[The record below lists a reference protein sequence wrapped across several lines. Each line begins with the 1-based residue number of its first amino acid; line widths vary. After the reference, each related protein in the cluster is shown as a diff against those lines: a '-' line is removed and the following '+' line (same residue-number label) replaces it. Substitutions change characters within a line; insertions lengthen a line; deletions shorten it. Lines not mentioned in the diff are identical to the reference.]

1 MSPFDSL
8 RVKMK
13 RFSEFKLDNL
23 PLDKCEQLLGK
34 VDQQCASLETD
45 VDELYES
52 SKQRLAENDPTVLGS
67 VRHKLARLNDEAD
80 SLAQLR
86 QKISDTIERRKI
98 RSRMA
103 ERIGGPRVLFLFEV
117 MIIVMIVAVL
127 CLLVYDFEA
136 GPDASRPAWLTS
148 SSIFWIDFT
157 CCLFFMAEFLLRLS
171 SADNKRF
178 VWKHHWVDFVTS
190 IPIPGPAQ
198 LTRFGRFGRLIR
210 VIRLLRFVRFFFL
223 LWRGL
228 DAFQDVMDIRLM
240 KKTIKYAVA
249 ITLLGAFLIYQLEGA
264 LHSATGNSAEEVG
277 NFPLALWWSF
287 TTVATGGFGDIYNL
301 ESGYGQLLTGFLVI
315 TGMVLIGVFTATLT
329 SIFVGEQAEEIEKLS
344 EQLGERVDE
353 IAEKIDQISGS
364 P

>member
-52 SKQRLAENDPTVLGS
+52 SKQRLAANDPTVLGS

-148 SSIFWIDFT
+148 NSIFWI
-157 CCLFFMAEFLLRLS
+157 E
-171 SADNKRF
+171 
-178 VWKHHWVDFVTS
+178 
-190 IPIPGPAQ
+190 
-198 LTRFGRFGRLIR
+198 
-210 VIRLLRFVRFFFL
+210 
-223 LWRGL
+223 
-228 DAFQDVMDIRLM
+228 
-240 KKTIKYAVA
+240 
-249 ITLLGAFLIYQLEGA
+249 
-264 LHSATGNSAEEVG
+264 
-277 NFPLALWWSF
+277 
-287 TTVATGGFGDIYNL
+287 
-301 ESGYGQLLTGFLVI
+301 
-315 TGMVLIGVFTATLT
+315 
-329 SIFVGEQAEEIEKLS
+329 
-344 EQLGERVDE
+344 
-353 IAEKIDQISGS
+353 
-364 P
+364 